1 MAIYSIFGPLDATVG
16 PWITELVL
24 VLALLNAGTR
34 WRAHREHSRQAAEGA
49 ETLDRD
55 RLHTLSNILLI
66 LGSFYYLS
74 LHPHG
79 GMVMSVLV
87 VTLVVTDLFEFESR
101 LVEVGGEF
109 DLEPPR
115 AAVAASVLVIG
126 YAAYVSLFFVV
137 KPIWSAIV

>member
-1 MAIYSIFGPLDATVG
+1 MAIYSIFGAIDATVA

-24 VLALLNAGTR
+24 VLAVLNAGTR
-34 WRAHREHSRQAAEGA
+34 WRAHRRHRRRAADGA
-49 ETLDRD
+49 ETLHRD
-55 RLHTLSNILLI
+55 WLHECSNVLLL
-66 LGSFYYLS
+66 LGAVYYLT

-87 VTLVVTDLFEFESR
+87 ATLIVTDLFEFESR
-101 LVEVGGEF
+101 LVEVRGEF

-126 YAAYVSLFFVV
+126 YAAYVSLFFLV
-137 KPIWSAIV
+137 KPVWTAIV